1 MQKFELPYPPSVNS
15 YWGFSGSRRYLTKK
29 AVEFKAKIKEK
40 VAKGSPY
47 GTARLSV
54 CIKLNPPDKRV
65 RDIDNCLKSLLDAL
79 CQAGLYDDDSQ
90 IDRIYLVRDQVIKFG
105 KCVVILKEID
115 A

>member
-29 AVEFKAKIKEK
+29 AVEFKKIVYTTVSTGK
-40 VAKGSPY
+40 PY
-47 GTARLSV
+47 GKARLSIH
-54 CIKLNPPDKRV
+54 IKLSPPDKRV

-79 CQAGLYDDDSQ
+79 CQAGMFDDDSQ

-105 KCVVILKEID
+105 KCVVILKRIG